1 MKNNSC
7 KRVSTDRK
15 AVEMLSRE
23 NPEVSIDRWSIEN
36 LSSRQRAQKISS
48 MDREAIENLLRRNPK
63 PRWIEI
69 LSRSVDK
76 RRKKGLIEENLSRI
90 CREVVELE
98 ENVFS
103 KGEKTHKDEC
113 NK

>member
-1 MKNNSC
+1 
-7 KRVSTDRK
+7 
-15 AVEMLSRE
+15 MLSRE
-23 NPEVSIDRWSIEN
+23 NPEISIDRGSIEN
-36 LSSRQRAQKISS
+36 LSGRQRAQKISS
-48 MDREAIENLLRRNPK
+48 MDQEAVENLLRRNPK

-76 RRKKGLIEENLSRI
+76 RRKKGSIEENLLRI
-90 CREVVELE
+90 CQEAVELE

>member
-23 NPEVSIDRWSIEN
+23 NPEISIDRGSIEN
-36 LSSRQRAQKISS
+36 LSGRQRAQKISS
-48 MDREAIENLLRRNPK
+48 MDQEAVENLLRRNPK

-76 RRKKGLIEENLSRI
+76 RRKKGSIEENLLRI
-90 CREVVELE
+90 CQEAVELE